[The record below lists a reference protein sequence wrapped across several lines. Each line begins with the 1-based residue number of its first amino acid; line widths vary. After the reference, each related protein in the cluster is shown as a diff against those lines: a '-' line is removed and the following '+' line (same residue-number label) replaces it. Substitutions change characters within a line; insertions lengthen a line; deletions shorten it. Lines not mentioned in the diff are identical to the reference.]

1 MSMNELFGMGGGKPK
16 LITKITSG
24 TGTYIPTENN
34 ARCFIRRQGAG
45 GGGGAGGASA
55 TFEGGGGGAGAQ
67 VDSFE
72 IVPIAG
78 ITYAIGAKGVGVLN
92 TAGTAGSR
100 TRCGNIIAPGGLGGD
115 TVSGSTLGGA
125 GGYLFSADTATGNFG
140 LLSGVSGGAGGSSVG
155 SSGGFSSGFSKPVT
169 NLGNGQSTGASGA
182 GGGGD
187 SAMGKGGNGV
197 NGGNG
202 IAATGFGAGGG
213 GAKGI
218 GTTGGQGSDG
228 CVEIWDFGA

>member
-1 MSMNELFGMGGGKPK
+1 MSMNELLSVGGGKPK
-16 LITKITSG
+16 LIVKITSG

-45 GGGGAGGASA
+45 GGGAAGGASA

-92 TAGTAGSR
+92 SVGTNGSQ
-100 TRCGNIIAPGGLGGD
+100 TRCGNIVAPGGLGG
-115 TVSGSTLGGA
+115 TTISGTSSGGA
-125 GGYLFSADTATGNFG
+125 GGYLISGDFG
-140 LLSGVSGGAGGSSVG
+140 LLSGVSGGAGGSSGGGG
-155 SSGGFSSGFSKPVT
+155 SKGFSPGFPKPVT
-169 NLGNGQSTGASGA
+169 TLGNGQSTGASGA

-187 SAMGKGGNGV
+187 SVMGKGGDGV
-197 NGGNG
+197 NGGDG
-202 IAATGFGAGGG
+202 IAATGFGGGGG